1 MDTEKKIKKI
11 SEGNTSKSAQKTA
24 TAFST
29 VSGGTTP
36 A

>member
-1 MDTEKKIKKI
+1 MDTEKKKNLLP
-11 SEGNTSKSAQKTA
+11 EGNTSKSAQKTA
-24 TAFST
+24 VTFSI

>member
-1 MDTEKKIKKI
+1 MDTEKKNILP
-11 SEGNTSKSAQKTA
+11 EGNTSKSAQKTA
-24 TAFST
+24 IAFSI